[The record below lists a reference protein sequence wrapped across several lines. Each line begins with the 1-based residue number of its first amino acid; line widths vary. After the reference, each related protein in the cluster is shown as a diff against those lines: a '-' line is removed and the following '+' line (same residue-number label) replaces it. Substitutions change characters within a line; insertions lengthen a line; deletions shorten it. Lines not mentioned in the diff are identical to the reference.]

1 MAGKSEKLW
10 GGRFAA
16 DLSDIALTF
25 SESTAADGRMVA
37 EDIWGSQAHAI
48 MLTACGIISEQDLRE
63 ILKWL
68 EKARE
73 AWEDGS
79 FELKRELEDVHMN
92 VETYLRHGA
101 GPEFGGRLHTAR
113 SRNDQVITDCK
124 LHLRGRLLDIRDRVA
139 DLQEALLERAA
150 GQELT
155 VMPGYTHTQHA
166 QPISLT
172 FWLTSYVALL
182 ARDQERLG
190 DTYARVNQS
199 PLGAAA
205 LAGTSFPTDR
215 KLSAKLLGFAGVQE
229 HALDCVGSRDY
240 LAEAISD
247 LAILMAN
254 LSKLA
259 EEFVVWSTWEYG
271 MLEMD
276 DAYASGS
283 SIMPQKKN
291 PCIAEL
297 TRGKVG
303 IVYGRLMQIL
313 TLMKGIPSGYNR
325 DLQED
330 KPPLWEA
337 LDTLELTLTAMAAM
351 VRTVTFNTER
361 MRQMVGEN
369 FATATELAN
378 YLVRDRGLPFRTCH
392 EIVGA
397 LVGTLIKEGK
407 TLDDHQRVQEIV
419 AAHGQ
424 DLSLEEI
431 AGVVEPVACLKQ
443 QRSLGST
450 GPTETKRLH
459 RSLTRTV
466 AAARQEVAAARAK
479 VDNAREQTAKLVK
492 HVLAGKALSKAA
504 AFAKPRELEW

>member
-1 MAGKSEKLW
+1 MARKSEKLW

-16 DLSDIALTF
+16 DLADIALSF

-37 EDIWGSQAHAI
+37 EDIWGSEAHAI
-48 MLTACGIISEQDLRE
+48 MLTACEIISEEDLRE

-68 EKARE
+68 EQARA

-79 FELKRELEDVHMN
+79 FELRPELEDVHMN
-92 VETYLRHGA
+92 VETYLRQGA

-113 SRNDQVITDCK
+113 SRNDQVVTDCK
-124 LHLRGRLLDIRDRVA
+124 LHLRTRLLDIRDKLA
-139 DLQEALLERAA
+139 DLQEALLRRAH
-150 GQELT
+150 GQEET

-166 QPISLT
+166 QPISLA
-172 FWLTSYVALL
+172 FWLTSYVSMFS
-182 ARDQERLG
+182 RDQERLAAAYKH
-190 DTYARVNQS
+190 TNTS

-215 KLSAKLLGFAGVQE
+215 KLSADLLGFDAVQE
-229 HALDCVGSRDY
+229 HALDCVGSRDFV
-240 LAEAISD
+240 AEAIAA

-259 EEFVVWSTWEYG
+259 EEFVVWSTWEYRI
-271 MLEMD
+271 LEMD

-297 TRGKVG
+297 TRGKCG

-313 TLMKGIPSGYNR
+313 TLMKGLPSGYNR

-337 LDTLELTLTAMAAM
+337 LDTLELTLLAVKAM
-351 VRTVTFNTER
+351 VDTVTFNTDR
-361 MRQMVGEN
+361 MRAMVGQN

-378 YLVRDRGLPFRTCH
+378 FLVTERGLPFRTCH
-392 EIVGA
+392 EIVGS
-397 LVGTLIKEGK
+397 LVATLINEGL
-407 TLDDHQRVQEIV
+407 TLDDHEAVQEV
-419 AAHGQ
+419 LLRHGQ
-424 DLSLEEI
+424 DLTLEEI
-431 AGVVEPVACLKQ
+431 RSVVDPQECLSR

-450 GPTETKRLH
+450 GPDEVRKMQRRLDKSVA
-459 RSLTRTV
+459 RSRAEILV
-466 AAARQEVAAARAK
+466 ARDKLAEARRRVAGIVQR
-479 VDNAREQTAKLVK
+479 
-492 HVLAGKALSKAA
+492 VLAGKGLGKT
-504 AFAKPRELEW
+504 L

>member
-1 MAGKSEKLW
+1 MTRKSEKLW

-48 MLTACGIISEQDLRE
+48 MLAHCGIISEQDLRE

-68 EKARE
+68 EQARE

-79 FELKRELEDVHMN
+79 FELKPELEDVHMN
-92 VETYLRHGA
+92 VETYLREGA

-113 SRNDQVITDCK
+113 SRNDQVVTDCK
-124 LHLRGRLLDIRDRVA
+124 LHLRGRLLDIRDRLSE
-139 DLQEALLERAA
+139 LQEALLERSA
-150 GQELT
+150 GQEQT

-166 QPISLT
+166 QPISLA
-172 FWLTSYVALL
+172 FWLTGYVALL
-182 ARDQERLG
+182 ARDQERLADVYG
-190 DTYARVNQS
+190 RVNTS

-215 KLSAKLLGFAGVQE
+215 KLSARLLGFAGVQE
-229 HALDCVGSRDY
+229 HALDCVGARDFV
-240 LAEAISD
+240 AEAIAA
-247 LAILMAN
+247 LAILMAS

-259 EEFVVWSTWEYG
+259 EEFVVWSSWEYR

-313 TLMKGIPSGYNR
+313 TMMKSLPSGYNR

-337 LDTLELTLTAMAAM
+337 LDTLELTLTAMTAM
-351 VRTVTFNTER
+351 VRTVTLNTER
-361 MRQMVGEN
+361 MRELVGQN

-378 YLVRDRGLPFRTCH
+378 YLVRERGLPFRTCH
-392 EIVGA
+392 EIVGS
-397 LVGTLIKEGK
+397 LVGTLVGEGR
-407 TLDDHQRVQEIV
+407 TLDDHQRVREILADQGQELTL
-419 AAHGQ
+419 A
-424 DLSLEEI
+424 EI
-431 AGVVEPVACLKQ
+431 AGAVDPQACLQQ

-450 GPTETKRLH
+450 GPAEVLRMH
-459 RSLTRTV
+459 EALTRAT
-466 AAARQEVAAARAK
+466 AK
-479 VDNAREQTAKLVK
+479 SREQTAQARAIVATARE
-492 HVLAGKALSKAA
+492 HTAEIVQQVLAGKALASAG
-504 AFAKPRELEW
+504 L

>member
-1 MAGKSEKLW
+1 MANKSEKLW
-10 GGRFAA
+10 GGRFSA
-16 DLSDIALTF
+16 DLADIALTF
-25 SESTAADGRMVA
+25 SESTAADGRMVP

-48 MLTACGIISEQDLRE
+48 MLAASDIISEDDLRE
-63 ILKWL
+63 ILHWL
-68 EKARE
+68 DQAR
-73 AWEDGS
+73 ADWENGV
-79 FELKRELEDVHMN
+79 FELKPELEDVHMN
-92 VETYLRHGA
+92 VETYLRDGA
-101 GPEFGGRLHTAR
+101 GPEYGGRLHTAR
-113 SRNDQVITDCK
+113 SRNDQVVTDCK
-124 LHLRGRLLDIRDRVA
+124 LHLRGRLLDIREKLA
-139 DLQEALLERAA
+139 DLQESLMARAA
-150 GQELT
+150 GQEET

-172 FWLTSYVALL
+172 FWLTSYVSMFN
-182 ARDQERLG
+182 RDQERLAAAYKH
-190 DTYARVNQS
+190 TNTS

-215 KLSAKLLGFAGVQE
+215 KLSAELLGFDAVQE
-229 HALDCVGSRDY
+229 HALDCVGSRDFV
-240 LAEAISD
+240 AEAISA

-259 EEFVVWSTWEYG
+259 EEFVIWSTWEYR

-313 TLMKGIPSGYNR
+313 TLMKGLPSGYNR

-337 LDTLELTLTAMAAM
+337 LDTLELTLVAMKAM
-351 VRTVTFNTER
+351 VDTVTFNTER
-361 MRQMVGEN
+361 MREMVGQN

-378 YLVRDRGLPFRTCH
+378 FLVAERGLPFRTCH
-392 EIVGA
+392 EIVGS
-397 LVGTLIKEGK
+397 LVGTLIREGK
-407 TLDDHQRVQEIV
+407 TLDDLERVQGILQ
-419 AAHGQ
+419 AHGQ
-424 DLSLEEI
+424 ELTVDEI
-431 AGVVEPVACLKQ
+431 FSVVDPQACLNR

-450 GPTETKRLH
+450 GPEEVRKMER
-459 RSLTRTV
+459 RLTRALDKTRV
-466 AAARQEVAAARAK
+466 EITSARGKLDEARQRVAGI
-479 VDNAREQTAKLVK
+479 VK
-492 HVLAGKALSKAA
+492 RVLAGKGLGKAI
-504 AFAKPRELEW
+504 

>member
-1 MAGKSEKLW
+1 MAKKSEKLW
-10 GGRFAA
+10 GGRFSA

-37 EDIWGSQAHAI
+37 EDIWGSEAHAI
-48 MLTACGIISEQDLRE
+48 MLAASGIISEDDLRE

-68 EKARE
+68 EQARA

-79 FELKRELEDVHMN
+79 FELRPELEDVHMN
-92 VETYLRHGA
+92 VETYLRQGA

-113 SRNDQVITDCK
+113 SRNDQVVTDCK
-124 LHLRGRLLDIRDRVA
+124 LHLRTRLLDIRDKLA
-139 DLQEALLERAA
+139 DLQEALLARAR
-150 GQELT
+150 GHEQT

-166 QPISLT
+166 QPISLA
-172 FWLTSYVALL
+172 FWLTSYVSMFS
-182 ARDQERLG
+182 RDQERLAAAYKH
-190 DTYARVNQS
+190 TNTS

-215 KLSAKLLGFAGVQE
+215 KLSAELLGFDAVQE
-229 HALDCVGSRDY
+229 HALDCVGSRDFV
-240 LAEAISD
+240 AEAIAA

-254 LSKLA
+254 ISKLA
-259 EEFVVWSTWEYG
+259 EEFVVWSTWEYR

-297 TRGKVG
+297 TRGKCG

-313 TLMKGIPSGYNR
+313 TLMKGLPSGYNR

-337 LDTLELTLTAMAAM
+337 LDTLELTLVAVKAM
-351 VRTVTFNTER
+351 VDTVIFNTDR
-361 MRQMVGEN
+361 MRAMVGQN

-378 YLVRDRGLPFRTCH
+378 FLVAERGLPFRTCH
-392 EIVGA
+392 EIVGS
-397 LVGTLIKEGK
+397 LVATLINEGL
-407 TLDDHQRVQEIV
+407 TLDDHEAVQEV
-419 AAHGQ
+419 LLRHGQ
-424 DLSLEEI
+424 DLSLQEI
-431 AGVVEPVACLKQ
+431 VSVVDPQACLQ
-443 QRSLGST
+443 RQRSLGST
-450 GPTETKRLH
+450 GPDEVRKMQRRLDRAVA
-459 RSLTRTV
+459 RSRAEALGAREKLE
-466 AAARQEVAAARAK
+466 AARQRVAG
-479 VDNAREQTAKLVK
+479 LVK
-492 HVLAGKALSKAA
+492 RVLAGKGLGKAL
-504 AFAKPRELEW
+504 

>member
-10 GGRFAA
+10 GGRFSA

-37 EDIWGSQAHAI
+37 EDIWGSQAHAL
-48 MLTACGIISEQDLRE
+48 MLAASEIISEADLRE

-68 EKARE
+68 GKAAT

-79 FELKRELEDVHMN
+79 FDLRRELEDVHMN
-92 VETYLRHGA
+92 VETYLREGA

-113 SRNDQVITDCK
+113 SRNDQVVTDCK
-124 LHLRGRLLDIRDRVA
+124 LHLRGRLLDVRGRLA
-139 DLQEALLERAA
+139 ELQEALLERAA
-150 GQELT
+150 GGEET

-166 QPISLT
+166 QPISLA
-172 FWLTSYVALL
+172 FWLSSYVALL
-182 ARDQERLG
+182 ARDQERLVG
-190 DTYARVNQS
+190 AYKHTNTS

-215 KLSAKLLGFAGVQE
+215 KLSAELLGFDAVQE
-229 HALDCVGSRDY
+229 HALDCVGSRDFV
-240 LAEAISD
+240 AEAIAA

-259 EEFVVWSTWEYG
+259 EEFVLWSTYEYR

-303 IVYGRLMQIL
+303 LVYGRLMQIL
-313 TLMKGIPSGYNR
+313 TLMKGLPSGYNR

-337 LDTLELTLTAMAAM
+337 LDTLELTLTAMTAM
-351 VRTVTFNTER
+351 VRTVTFNTDR
-361 MRQMVGEN
+361 MRELVGQN

-378 YLVRDRGLPFRTCH
+378 YLVAERGLPFRTCH
-392 EIVGA
+392 EIIGS
-397 LVGTLIKEGK
+397 LVATLIAEGK
-407 TLDDHQRVQEIV
+407 TLDDHARVQAILGK
-419 AAHGQ
+419 AGQ
-424 DLSLEEI
+424 DLSLDEI
-431 AGVVEPVACLKQ
+431 ASVVESLACLRRQ
-443 QRSLGST
+443 VSLGST
-450 GPTETKRLH
+450 GPASVRRMLKALTKN
-459 RSLTRTV
+459 V
-466 AAARQEVAAARAK
+466 AAARLEISSQREKVAEARQ
-479 VDNAREQTAKLVK
+479 RTADLVK
-492 HVLAGKALSKAA
+492 KVLAGKSL
-504 AFAKPRELEW
+504 AKIIG

>member
-1 MAGKSEKLW
+1 MAKKSGKLW

-25 SESTAADGRMVA
+25 SESTAADGPMVA
-37 EDIWGSQAHAI
+37 EDIWGSEAHAI
-48 MLTACGIISEQDLRE
+48 MLAASQIISEEDLRE

-68 EKARE
+68 EQARA

-79 FELKRELEDVHMN
+79 FELRPELEDVHMN
-92 VETYLRHGA
+92 VETYLRQGA

-113 SRNDQVITDCK
+113 SRNDQVVTDCK
-124 LHLRGRLLDIRDRVA
+124 LHLRARLLDVRDKLA
-139 DLQEALLERAA
+139 DLQEALLKRAA
-150 GQELT
+150 GHEAT

-166 QPISLT
+166 QPISLA
-172 FWLTSYVALL
+172 FWLTSYVSMFG
-182 ARDQERLG
+182 RDQERLAAAYKH
-190 DTYARVNQS
+190 TNTC

-215 KLSAKLLGFAGVQE
+215 KLSAQLLGFDAVQE
-229 HALDCVGSRDY
+229 HALDCVGTRDFV
-240 LAEAISD
+240 AEAIAA

-254 LSKLA
+254 VSKLA
-259 EEFVVWSTWEYG
+259 EEFVLWSTWEYR

-303 IVYGRLMQIL
+303 IIYGRLMQIL
-313 TLMKGIPSGYNR
+313 TLMKALPSGYNR

-337 LDTLELTLTAMAAM
+337 LDALELTLVAVTAM
-351 VRTVTFNTER
+351 VDTVTFNTER
-361 MRQMVGEN
+361 MRTLVGQN

-378 YLVRDRGLPFRTCH
+378 FLVAERGLPFRTCH

-397 LVGTLIKEGK
+397 LVGTLINEGF
-407 TLDDHQRVQEIV
+407 TLDDHAAVQEV
-419 AAHGQ
+419 LLRHGQ
-424 DLSLEEI
+424 DLTLEEI
-431 AGVVEPVACLKQ
+431 VSVVDPQACLNR

-450 GPTETKRLH
+450 GPEEVRKMMRRLERAVAKHRAETLTARGKIAEARKQVASIVKR
-459 RSLTRTV
+459 
-466 AAARQEVAAARAK
+466 
-479 VDNAREQTAKLVK
+479 
-492 HVLAGKALSKAA
+492 VLSGKGLGAV
-504 AFAKPRELEW
+504 R